1 MAASGCF
8 ISAGLMAWDKAE
20 ARESAMPDHTSK
32 LLIYHLGIGYGT
44 TRDGKPL
51 RSWPYGVDYAPGCPR
66 GEFFLSEGDAR
77 NGNGAFFAAA
87 DVLNP
92 QWRAHLETAGVLWL
106 LPLLERM
113 ISGEAVPDSEVLDA
127 YRQVHGNPPPSEEWH
142 LP

>member
-1 MAASGCF
+1 M
-8 ISAGLMAWDKAE
+8 KQ
-20 ARESAMPDHTSK
+20 RV
-32 LLIYHLGIGYGT
+32 YHLGKGYTT

-51 RSWPYGVDYAPGCPR
+51 RSWPYEVDYTPGCPR

-87 DVLNP
+87 DVLNGE
-92 QWRAHLETAGVLWL
+92 WRAHLETAGALWL

-113 ISGEAVPDSEVLDA
+113 AGGQAVSSAEVLDA
-127 YRQVHGNPPPSEEWH
+127 YRQVHGEPPPSEEWN